1 MNSWK
6 KLLYLLLLLFCV
18 HADVHAQAAAS
29 SFGSQN
35 VTAPPNWLSLD
46 RSYYKKY
53 LDASGV
59 PIVASSTVS
68 DAALKKMKYI
78 VNRMLE
84 KDWHTRQAVVTNL
97 KRVLII
103 PKDQGMT
110 SLPEYR
116 NFDQTFPIPG
126 STWNERAQGV
136 GWTAENPYVS
146 CSEADLLN
154 SGAPSDRYTNESIC
168 IHEFAHTVFEA
179 GIMKRDNNAYTRVLN
194 LYNDALR
201 RGYIT
206 TSMYAGATV
215 HEYWAESVQ
224 AFFNSANCYDLATT
238 PVCTNMALYNQDRNM
253 WNEVGKWFYA
263 PYQFTPQM
271 YP

>member
-1 MNSWK
+1 MTILK
-6 KLLYLLLLLFCV
+6 YLLSTLLLTLFV
-18 HADVHAQAAAS
+18 QSDASAQAAAWT
-29 SFGSQN
+29 FGSQN
-35 VTAPPNWLSLD
+35 VTAPPYWLSLD
-46 RSYYKKY
+46 RTYYKKY

-84 KDWHTRQAVVTNL
+84 KDWYTRQAVVSNL

-110 SLPEYR
+110 TLPEYR
-116 NFDQTFPIPG
+116 NFDQIFPIPG

-136 GWTAENPYVS
+136 GWTAANPYVS

-154 SGAPSDRYTNESIC
+154 SGAPSDRYPKESIC

-179 GIMKRDNNAYTRVLN
+179 GIMKRDSNAYTRVYN
-194 LYNDALR
+194 LYSDALR
-201 RGYIT
+201 RGYVT

-224 AFFNSANCYDLATT
+224 AFFNSANCYSLATT
-238 PVCTNMALYNQDRNM
+238 PVCTNMAFYSRDPNM

>member
-1 MNSWK
+1 MTILK
-6 KLLYLLLLLFCV
+6 YLLSALLLTLFSQSE
-18 HADVHAQAAAS
+18 ASAQAAAS

-35 VTAPPNWLSLD
+35 VSTPPNWLSLD

-78 VNRMLE
+78 VNRLLE
-84 KDWHTRQAVVTNL
+84 KDWYTRQAVVANL

-110 SLPEYR
+110 TLPEYR
-116 NFDQTFPIPG
+116 NFDQIFPIPG

-136 GWTAENPYVS
+136 GWTAANPYVS

-179 GIMKRDNNAYTRVLN
+179 GIMKRDSNAYSRVYT
-194 LYNDALR
+194 LYSDALR
-201 RGYIT
+201 RGYIN

-224 AFFNSANCYDLATT
+224 AFFNSANCYNLATT
-238 PVCTNMALYNQDRNM
+238 PVCTNMALYSQDPNM